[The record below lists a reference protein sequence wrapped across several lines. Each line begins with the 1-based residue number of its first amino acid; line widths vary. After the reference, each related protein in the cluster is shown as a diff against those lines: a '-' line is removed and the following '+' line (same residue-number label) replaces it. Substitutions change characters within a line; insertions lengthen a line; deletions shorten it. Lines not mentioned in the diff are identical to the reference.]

1 MNYKPLPRCREDVR
15 SDEEWHFILWIYEA
29 VKHGLVDSWQ
39 YEPESFVLFD
49 KRTFTEAVQ
58 MKSKVKIV
66 EKHLHAEEK
75 YTPDF
80 ILRLS
85 DTGKKRFFAAFKPSL
100 LANPTADLHID
111 VKGAYNPFQH
121 DQRYFSIVRK
131 AVFARYGIWVA
142 KVIPFHGSERSP
154 KGLFYETFA
163 PAALRTMKNGK
174 SPNRIG
180 RTCRTIEAFIAGN

>member
-1 MNYKPLPRCREDVR
+1 MNYKPLPRCREDLR
-15 SDEEWHFILWIYEA
+15 SDEEFHFLLWLYEA
-29 VKHGLVDSWQ
+29 VKHGLVESWL
-39 YEPESFVLFD
+39 YEPESLVLFD
-49 KRTFTEAVQ
+49 KRTYTEAVQ

-66 EKHLHAEEK
+66 EKHLHAEESYK
-75 YTPDF
+75 CDYVLT
-80 ILRLS
+80 LS
-85 DTGKKRFFAAFKPSL
+85 DIGKKRFFAAFKPSL

-111 VKGAYNPFQH
+111 VKGAFSFYQT
-121 DQRYFSIVRK
+121 DERYFSIVRK
-131 AVFARYGIWVA
+131 AVFFRYGIWVA

-180 RTCRTIEAFIAGN
+180 RTCRTIEAFLAQD